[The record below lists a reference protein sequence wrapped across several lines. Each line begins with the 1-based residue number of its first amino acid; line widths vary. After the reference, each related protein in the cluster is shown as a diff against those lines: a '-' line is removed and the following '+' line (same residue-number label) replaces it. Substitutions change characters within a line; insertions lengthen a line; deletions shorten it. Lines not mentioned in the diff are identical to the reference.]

1 MTKRNR
7 KGPLV
12 RKEGPRKGTSSGS
25 FGATVSVALPRGPRS
40 CEAWHVA
47 WSPRIHVGPQP
58 AWGGSSNVLVQAA
71 RFRPGNARRLCSARP
86 VGRRAFWGSLRN
98 WLCVFWSKCS
108 ALHPR
113 ASALHLSAIS
123 WTRSRCWGG
132 CQVLIPDRTAILDTR
147 HT

>member
-12 RKEGPRKGTSSGS
+12 RKEGQRKGTSSGS
-25 FGATVSVALPRGPRS
+25 FRATVSVTFSREPRS
-40 CEAWHVA
+40 CEAQHVA
-47 WSPRIHVGPQP
+47 WSPRTYVGPQP
-58 AWGGSSNVLVQAA
+58 ALGGSSNVLLQAA
-71 RFRPGNARRLCSARP
+71 RFRPGNAHRLCSARP

-98 WLCVFWSKCS
+98 WLCVFWSKYS

-113 ASALHLSAIS
+113 TSALHLSAIS